1 MDTEV
6 FVELTLIVSNNV
18 SFKIIGSSI
27 LCLHYCC
34 HRSYGLYV
42 SPFLSSALLRSTV
55 VLDWQTQTRDIFE

>member
-34 HRSYGLYV
+34 QQKLWFVCEPFPLKCFTKEHCCPGLADSDSRY
-42 SPFLSSALLRSTV
+42 
-55 VLDWQTQTRDIFE
+55 I